1 MYLTATQQNVL
12 WMAIRFNLSW
22 VQFSSDT
29 SSLLLSQIK
38 IKSSDVLQYYMVITV
53 IKQCI
58 LVIFYCYDKA

>member
-38 IKSSDVLQYYMVITV
+38 IRSSDVLQYYMVIAV